1 MPRMCP
7 GRVLFSIAA
16 GVCACGLSAAAARG
30 QEAGAAEAA
39 TPAEP
44 ADGSPRP
51 SLNASTEHMESHR
64 RWTVQFEPSAWWT
77 SPGGRLRLPGTSGG
91 GGEGGSGGGD
101 EVRLER
107 LNLDTPRFSPLGEV
121 HINADPWLVSFS
133 GAAYSLS
140 RDETFADRTFRIGD
154 VSVTEGDLLDVDFDY
169 ASAELTVGR
178 RIYHRDFLTLSAD
191 PAMGTPIALTIYALG
206 GVRLYD
212 IDVSVRNASA
222 GGISASQQFFVEP
235 ILGAKAVAE
244 VAEDFTIDLQVSG
257 GFYADSDR
265 SASSLDISLAFTW
278 RPHENVGVQLGWRQL
293 LSWLEDGEGAGEF
306 SFNGGLAGLYTGVVV
321 SF

>member
-1 MPRMCP
+1 M
-7 GRVLFSIAA
+7 
-16 GVCACGLSAAAARG
+16 
-30 QEAGAAEAA
+30 
-39 TPAEP
+39 
-44 ADGSPRP
+44 
-51 SLNASTEHMESHR
+51 
-64 RWTVQFEPSAWWT
+64 
-77 SPGGRLRLPGTSGG
+77 
-91 GGEGGSGGGD
+91 
-101 EVRLER
+101 RLER

>member
-7 GRVLFSIAA
+7 GRVLTFIAA
-16 GVCACGLSAAAARG
+16 GVCAGGLSAAAAQG
-30 QEAGAAEAA
+30 PQAGAVEAA
-39 TPAEP
+39 PAAEP
-44 ADGSPRP
+44 ADGSPRLT
-51 SLNASTEHMESHR
+51 LNADADPMETHR

-77 SPGGRLRLPGTSGG
+77 SPGGKLRLPGTAA
-91 GGEGGSGGGD
+91 SGGGD
-101 EVRLER
+101 EVRVER

-121 HINADPWLVSFS
+121 HVNADPWLVSFS

-154 VSVTEGDLLDVDFDY
+154 VPVTAGDLLGVDFDY
-169 ASAELTVGR
+169 VTAELTVGR
-178 RIYHRDFLTLSAD
+178 RIYHRDFLSLSAA
-191 PAMGTPIALTIYALG
+191 PSMGTPISLTIYALG
-206 GVRLYD
+206 GVRVYD
-212 IDVSVRNASA
+212 LDVSVRNIST
-222 GGISASQQFFVEP
+222 GGMSASQQFFVEP
-235 ILGAKAVAE
+235 ILGAKAVAD
-244 VAEDFTIDLQVSG
+244 VAEDFTIDLQISG

-293 LSWLEDGEGAGEF
+293 LTWLEDGDGADEF
-306 SFNGGLAGLYTGVVV
+306 SYKGGLAGLYTGVVV